1 MKKIS
6 KESSAFVEIRRQ
18 KEEALQNIRR
28 EKSLM
33 QIYSTALL
41 SPLKHNNK
49 GVPTTPM
56 KSLFNTISN
65 TVNKRKNKFNTSVND
80 IRDLFHQ
87 TLKESGNC

>member
-6 KESSAFVEIRRQ
+6 KDSSAFVEIRRQ

-56 KSLFNTISN
+56 KSLFNTIGNASY
-65 TVNKRKNKFNTSVND
+65 TVKLVRGVFKVFK
-80 IRDLFHQ
+80 LLH
-87 TLKESGNC
+87 

>member
-6 KESSAFVEIRRQ
+6 KDSSAFVEIRRQ

-65 TVNKRKNKFNTSVND
+65 ASYTVKLVRGVFKVFK
-80 IRDLFHQ
+80 LLH
-87 TLKESGNC
+87 